1 MGKILIMNALKFN
14 LIHCLDFHRGTV
26 NSLLSLN
33 LVLYQQQTNSANEAY
48 SPLLETYDSKSVR
61 FHSRESDSHV
71 NCKLLT
77 IGVGFKSYFDGI
89 EAQAKLNSSFMLVW
103 EADNWT
109 HA

>member
-1 MGKILIMNALKFN
+1 MNALKFN
-14 LIHCLDFHRGTV
+14 LIHCLDFYRGTV

-33 LVLYQQQTNSANEAY
+33 LVLYQQQMNSANEDS
-48 SPLLETYDSKSVR
+48 SPLLEISDSKFIS
-61 FHSRESDSHV
+61 FDSRESDSHV
-71 NCKLLT
+71 NCKLLS

-109 HA
+109 LA

>member
-1 MGKILIMNALKFN
+1 MNALKFN

-33 LVLYQQQTNSANEAY
+33 LAVHQQQTSSANEDS
-48 SPLLETYDSKSVR
+48 SPLPETSDSEFVP
-61 FHSRESDSHV
+61 FHFRESDSHV
-71 NCKLLT
+71 NHKLLT

-109 HA
+109 HVY

>member
-1 MGKILIMNALKFN
+1 MNAVKFN

-33 LVLYQQQTNSANEAY
+33 LGFRQQQMNEDS
-48 SPLLETYDSKSVR
+48 SPLSEASDSKFAP
-61 FHSRESDSHV
+61 FHSRESDSHD
-71 NCKLLT
+71 NHKLLT

-103 EADNWT
+103 EADNWI